1 MHWAR
6 WGNIFLAIW
15 LILSP
20 FILGIQDSA
29 ATWNSIIVGFLVLVF
44 SFATNSAEEPSR
56 GAL

>member
-20 FILGIQDSA
+20 FILGIQDPA

-44 SFATNSAEEPSR
+44 SFATNSAEEPTKGS
-56 GAL
+56 L